1 MQLAGQSCGRA
12 GSALIVAIILAAGML
27 AGCSKN
33 QAKPPAREAI
43 PVTVAVAVQKN
54 VPVQVRA
61 IGNVEAYSTVS
72 IKTQVTGELTGV
84 YFKEGQDVRKGQLL
98 FTLDKRPFE
107 AALRQAEG
115 QLARDAAQAANA
127 KAQAAR
133 YAALMKEGVISRE
146 ANEQTQTSAEAL
158 DAAVA
163 ADRAAVENARVQ
175 LQYCSIYAPIDGR
188 TGNLLVHQGNM
199 VKANDTPPLVV
210 INKIQPIYVTF
221 SIPEQSLAQVKQSM
235 ARRPL
240 SVEAAVPDYP
250 KSVGGKLVFIDNAVD
265 PQTGMIKLKA
275 EFANSERHLWPG
287 QFSNVTLTLA
297 TEPNAIV
304 VPAAAVQ
311 TGQNGQFVFVIKSDN
326 TAEMRNVNVS
336 RNIDGQAVIRTGLN
350 AGERVVTDGQLRLMP
365 GAKVAISNSNGA
377 AAPAPTAT
385 AEQNATQQGTGS

>member
-1 MQLAGQSCGRA
+1 MQLAGQSCRRA
-12 GSALIVAIILAAGML
+12 GGAFILAVFAAGVL

-33 QAKPPAREAI
+33 QATPPAREAI

-72 IKTQVTGELTGV
+72 VKTQVTGELTGV
-84 YFKEGQDVRKGQLL
+84 YFKEGQDIRKGQLL

-115 QLARDAAQAANA
+115 QLARDVAQAANA
-127 KAQAAR
+127 KAQAVR

-146 ANEQTQTSAEAL
+146 ANDQMQTSAEAL
-158 DAAVA
+158 DAAVT

-210 INKIQPIYVTF
+210 INKIQPIYVAF

-240 SVEAAVPDYP
+240 NVEAAVPDYP
-250 KSVGGKLVFIDNAVD
+250 QPVAGKLVFIDNTVD

-297 TEPNAIV
+297 TEPNVIV

-336 RNIDGQAVIRTGLN
+336 RNIDGQAVIRAGLN

-377 AAPAPTAT
+377 PATAPTAT